1 MLTVY
6 VKSQDGRIT
15 PAADAQAALADPA
28 VVWADLYQPTAAEE
42 TAVEEAFGIDAP
54 TALERSA
61 LEESARFYQE
71 DGALFLT
78 ATLLGRRDEGPF
90 KADAVTFVLKGQ
102 KLVTVR
108 TINPRAFD
116 IGPSRSA
123 ARIERAADGPGVFL
137 ALLEALIE
145 RIADVL
151 TEGAAE
157 KTTLSS
163 RILASESDGDLKAH
177 LRTLGK
183 LGEMA
188 ALAHDSLASLHRL
201 CEHVSQVC
209 SDYGLPRERLMLLL
223 RDVEQLERTAEA
235 QQNHLVFLLDATL
248 GLVGAAQNNT
258 LKALSV
264 ATIAFVPPTLIASI
278 FGMNFEHMTWFH
290 ASWGP
295 WVGFG
300 LMLSAPAALFMLA
313 KWRNWF

>member
-6 VKSQDGRIT
+6 VKSSDGRIA
-15 PAADAQAALADPA
+15 PAANAQSALADPA
-28 VVWADLYQPTAAEE
+28 AVWADLFQPTAAEE
-42 TAVEEAFGIDAP
+42 ASVEEAFGIDAP

-90 KADAVTFVLKGQ
+90 KADAVTFVLKGA

-151 TEGAAE
+151 HEGAAE
-157 KTTLSS
+157 KTALSA
-163 RILASESDGDLKAH
+163 RILTSESNGDLKAH

-183 LGEMA
+183 LGELA
-188 ALAHDSLASLHRL
+188 ATAHDSLASLHRL
-201 CEHVSQVC
+201 CEHVTQVC
-209 SDYGLPRERLMLLL
+209 HDYGLPRERLMLLL

-278 FGMNFEHMTWFH
+278 FGMNFEHMTWFQQ
-290 ASWGP
+290 SWGP

-300 LMLSAPAALFMLA
+300 LMLAAPAALFTLA

>member
-6 VKSQDGRIT
+6 VKSPDGRIA
-15 PAADAQAALADPA
+15 PAANAQAALADPA
-28 VVWADLYQPTAAEE
+28 AVWADLFQPTAAEE
-42 TAVEEAFGIDAP
+42 AAVEAAFGVDAP

-61 LEESARFYQE
+61 LEESARFYVE

-90 KADAVTFVLKGQ
+90 ISDAVSFVLKGAI
-102 KLVTVR
+102 LVTVR

-151 TEGAAE
+151 HEGAAE
-157 KTTLSS
+157 KTALSK
-163 RILASESDGDLKAH
+163 RILASESNGDLKAH

-183 LGEMA
+183 LGELA
-188 ALAHDSLASLHRL
+188 ATAHDSLASLHRL
-201 CEHVSQVC
+201 CEHVTQVC
-209 SDYGLPRERLMLLL
+209 QDYGLPRERLKLLL

-278 FGMNFEHMTWFH
+278 FGMNFEHMTWFQQP
-290 ASWGP
+290 WGP

-300 LMLSAPAALFMLA
+300 LMLAAPAALFTLA